1 MTTLIH
7 DAVPWGRSL
16 NEYVAMFGLGEN
28 DLNGRLLDCG
38 GGPASFNVEVTAR
51 GGSVV
56 SCDPIYQFT
65 REQIEARIAEVY
77 PVILREMQL
86 NHHTFVWDTLK
97 SPAHVGETRMAA
109 MRAFL
114 ADFDAGKAEGRYLNE
129 SLPTLPF
136 LDGAFDLAL
145 SSHLLFLYSAALSL
159 DFHLAA
165 IREMLRVAR
174 EARIYPLTQMGG
186 GLSAHVALVI
196 SALTAEGYRVEKVPT
211 TYEFQ
216 KGARKVLRVRRLE

>member
-7 DAVPWGRSL
+7 DTVPWGRNL
-16 NEYVAMFGLGEN
+16 DEYIAMFGLTDG
-28 DLNGRLLDCG
+28 DLTKRILDCG
-38 GGPASFNVEVTAR
+38 GGPASFNAEMTAQGR
-51 GGSVV
+51 KVV

-77 PVILREMQL
+77 PVILREMEL

-97 SPAHVGETRMAA
+97 SPEHVGETRMAA
-109 MRAFL
+109 MRTFL

-136 LDGAFDLAL
+136 ADGAFDLAL

-165 IREMLRVAR
+165 IREMLRAAKEV
-174 EARIYPLTQMGG
+174 RIYPLTQMGG
-186 GLSAHVALVI
+186 GLSPHVAPVI
-196 SALTAEGYRVEKVPT
+196 AALTAEGYQVEKVPT

-216 KGARKVLRVRRLE
+216 KGAREVLRIYS

>member
-7 DAVPWGRSL
+7 DTVPWGRNL
-16 NEYVAMFGLGEN
+16 DEYIAMFGLSEN
-28 DLNGRLLDCG
+28 ELNKRILDCG
-38 GGPASFNVEVTAR
+38 SGPASFNAEMNAR

-65 REQIEARIAEVY
+65 RDQIEARIAEVY
-77 PVILREMQL
+77 PLILREMQH

-97 SPAHVGETRMAA
+97 SPEHVGETRMAA

-114 ADFDAGKAEGRYLNE
+114 ADFDAGKAERRYLNE
-129 SLPTLPF
+129 SLPSLPF
-136 LDGAFDLAL
+136 SDGSFDLAL

-159 DFHLAA
+159 EFHLAA
-165 IREMLRVAR
+165 IREMLRVAK

-186 GLSAHVALVI
+186 GLSAHVEPVIAAL
-196 SALTAEGYRVEKVPT
+196 AAEAYQVECVRT

-216 KGARKVLRVRRLE
+216 RGATQVLRVRK

>member
-7 DAVPWGRSL
+7 DTVPWGRNL
-16 NEYVAMFGLGEN
+16 DEYIAMFGLTDN
-28 DLNGRLLDCG
+28 DLKGQILDCG
-38 GGPASFNVEVTAR
+38 GGPASFNAEMTAR
-51 GGSVV
+51 GAKVV

-65 REQIEARIAEVY
+65 REQIEARIAAVY
-77 PVILREMQL
+77 PLLLREMHL

-97 SPAHVGETRMAA
+97 SPEHVGETRMAA

-129 SLPTLPF
+129 SLPSLPF
-136 LDGAFDLAL
+136 ADGSFDLAL

-165 IREMLRVAR
+165 IREMLRVAQ

-186 GLSAHVALVI
+186 GMSAHVESVI
-196 SALTAEGYRVEKVPT
+196 TALTAEGYRVEKVPT
-211 TYEFQ
+211 AYEFQ
-216 KGARKVLRVRRLE
+216 KGATEVLRVKI

>member
-1 MTTLIH
+1 VTTLIH
-7 DAVPWGRSL
+7 DTVPWGRNL
-16 NEYVAMFGLGEN
+16 DEYISMFGLSTS
-28 DLNGRLLDCG
+28 DLNGRVLDCG
-38 GGPASFNVEVTAR
+38 GGPASFNAEMTAQ
-51 GGSVV
+51 GGLVV

-77 PVILREMQL
+77 QLILREMQL
-86 NHHTFVWDTLK
+86 NQHTFVWDTLK
-97 SPAHVGETRMAA
+97 SPEHVGETRMAA

-136 LDGAFDLAL
+136 LDGSFDLAL

-186 GLSAHVALVI
+186 GLSGHIEPVI
-196 SALTAEGYRVEKVPT
+196 AALTAEGYQVEKVPT

-216 KGARKVLRVRRLE
+216 KGATEVLRVQK

>member
-1 MTTLIH
+1 MGTLIH
-7 DAVPWGRSL
+7 DTVPWGRNL
-16 NEYVAMFGLGEN
+16 DEYVAMFGLSDV
-28 DLNGRLLDCG
+28 DLNKRILDCG
-38 GGPASFNVEVTAR
+38 GGPASFNAEMTAR
-51 GGSVV
+51 GGTVV

-65 REQIEARIAEVY
+65 REQIEARIEEVY
-77 PVILREMQL
+77 PLILREMQL

-97 SPAHVGETRMAA
+97 SPEHVGETRMAA

-114 ADFDAGKAEGRYLNE
+114 ADFDAGKADGRHLNE
-129 SLPTLPF
+129 SLPHLPF
-136 LDGAFDLAL
+136 PDGSFDLAL

-165 IREMLRVAR
+165 IREMMRVAK

-186 GLSAHVALVI
+186 GLSAHVAPVI
-196 SALTAEGYRVEKVPT
+196 AALTAEGYQVEKVLT

-216 KGARKVLRVRRLE
+216 KGATDVLRVRK

>member
-7 DAVPWGRSL
+7 DTVPWGRNL
-16 NEYVAMFGLGEN
+16 DEYIAMFGLTDG
-28 DLNGRLLDCG
+28 DLTKRILDCG
-38 GGPASFNVEVTAR
+38 GGPASFNAEMTAQGR
-51 GGSVV
+51 KVV

-77 PVILREMQL
+77 PVILREMEL

-97 SPAHVGETRMAA
+97 SPEHVGETRMAA
-109 MRAFL
+109 MRTFL
-114 ADFDAGKAEGRYLNE
+114 ADFDAGKAEGRYVNE

-136 LDGAFDLAL
+136 ADGAFELAL

-165 IREMLRVAR
+165 IREMLRAAKEV
-174 EARIYPLTQMGG
+174 RIYPLTQMGG
-186 GLSAHVALVI
+186 GLSPHVEPVI
-196 SALTAEGYRVEKVPT
+196 AALTAEGYQVEKVPT

-216 KGARKVLRVRRLE
+216 KGAREVLRIYS

>member
-7 DAVPWGRSL
+7 DTVPWGRNL
-16 NEYVAMFGLGEN
+16 DEYISMFGLGDY
-28 DLNGRLLDCG
+28 DLNGRILDCG
-38 GGPASFNVEVTAR
+38 GGPASFNAEMTAR

-65 REQIEARIAEVY
+65 RAQIEARIGEVY

-97 SPAHVGETRMAA
+97 SPEQVGETRMDA
-109 MRAFL
+109 MRVFL
-114 ADFDAGKAEGRYLNE
+114 ADFEKGKAEGRYLNE
-129 SLPTLPF
+129 SLPALPF
-136 LDGAFDLAL
+136 PDGSFDLAL

-165 IREMLRVAR
+165 IREMLRVAK

-186 GLSAHVALVI
+186 GLSAHVEPVI
-196 SALTAEGYRVEKVPT
+196 AALTAESYRVEKVPT
-211 TYEFQ
+211 AYEFQ
-216 KGARKVLRVRRLE
+216 RGATDVLRVQR

>member
-7 DAVPWGRSL
+7 DTVPWGRNL
-16 NEYVAMFGLGEN
+16 GEYISMFGLSAA
-28 DLNGRLLDCG
+28 DLNGRILDCG
-38 GGPASFNVEVTAR
+38 GGPASFNAEMTAR
-51 GGSVV
+51 GGLVV

-77 PVILREMQL
+77 PLILREMQL
-86 NHHTFVWDTLK
+86 NQHTFVWDTLK
-97 SPAHVGETRMAA
+97 SPEHVGETRMAA

-136 LDGAFDLAL
+136 LDGSFDLAL

-186 GLSAHVALVI
+186 GLSGHIEPVI
-196 SALTAEGYRVEKVPT
+196 AALTAEGYQVEKVPT

-216 KGARKVLRVRRLE
+216 KGATEVLRVQK

>member
-7 DAVPWGRSL
+7 DTVPWGRNL
-16 NEYVAMFGLGEN
+16 DEYISMFGLTDD
-28 DLNGRLLDCG
+28 DLNRDILDCG
-38 GGPASFNVEVTAR
+38 GGPASFNAEMTAR
-51 GGSVV
+51 GAKVV

-65 REQIEARIAEVY
+65 RDQIETRIAEIY
-77 PVILREMQL
+77 PLLLREMQL

-97 SPAHVGETRMAA
+97 SPEQVGETRMAA

-114 ADFDAGKAEGRYLNE
+114 ADYDAGKTEGRYLNE

-136 LDGAFDLAL
+136 ADGAFDLAL

-165 IREMLRVAR
+165 IREMMRVAK

-186 GLSAHVALVI
+186 GISAHVEPVI
-196 SALTAEGYRVEKVPT
+196 AALTAEGYQVDRVPT

-216 KGARKVLRVRRLE
+216 RGATEVLRVRS

>member
-7 DAVPWGRSL
+7 DTVPWGRNL
-16 NEYVAMFGLGEN
+16 DEYISMFGLSVS
-28 DLNGRLLDCG
+28 DLNGSVLDCG
-38 GGPASFNVEVTAR
+38 GGPASFNAEMTAR

-65 REQIEARIAEVY
+65 RAQIEARIAEIY
-77 PVILREMQL
+77 PLILREMQL

-97 SPAHVGETRMAA
+97 SPEYVGETRMAA

-114 ADFDAGKAEGRYLNE
+114 EDFDTGKAEGRYLNE
-129 SLPTLPF
+129 SLPTLPIE
-136 LDGAFDLAL
+136 DSTFDLAL

-165 IREMLRVAR
+165 IHEMLRVAR

-186 GLSAHVALVI
+186 GLSAHVEPVI
-196 SALTAEGYRVEKVPT
+196 AALTAEGYRVEKVPT

-216 KGARKVLRVRRLE
+216 RGATEVLRVQK

>member
-1 MTTLIH
+1 M
-7 DAVPWGRSL
+7 
-16 NEYVAMFGLGEN
+16 
-28 DLNGRLLDCG
+28 
-38 GGPASFNVEVTAR
+38 TAR

-65 REQIEARIAEVY
+65 RDQIEARIEEVY
-77 PVILREMQL
+77 PLILREMQL

-97 SPAHVGETRMAA
+97 SPEHVGETRMAA

-114 ADFDAGKAEGRYLNE
+114 ADYDAGKAEGRYLNE
-129 SLPTLPF
+129 SLPALPF
-136 LDGAFDLAL
+136 ADGSFDLAL

-165 IREMLRVAR
+165 IREMLRVAK

-186 GLSAHVALVI
+186 GLSAHVEPVI
-196 SALTAEGYRVEKVPT
+196 AALTAEGYQVEKVPT

-216 KGARKVLRVRRLE
+216 KGATEVLRIYS